1 MQRLLFIC
9 SGNICR
15 SPTAE
20 GVMHSLIA
28 EAGLEDQIEVDSA
41 GIGGWHAGER
51 ADPRSREAAA
61 RRGIEI
67 TSIARQVTAADLD
80 EFDLVLAADRGHRR
94 DLLRLAGSDPDRRQR
109 IRMLREFEPASE
121 PDDLDV
127 PDPYYGGPDG
137 FDNVLDMVQAACRGL
152 LRELRASGEL

>member
-152 LRELRASGEL
+152 LRELRASGGL